1 VLAQTEVDG
10 DVLGYHLDRDR
21 EWGPADFDRTQVFTF
36 DYVYELPNLG
46 SKAFDNAFG
55 RKLLDGW
62 QISGITRFWGGFP
75 LTVGSNGNPG
85 TIANTGTRADYLG
98 GATEPGTKSRL
109 EYFNPLVFGRPVDG
123 SLGNTSK
130 GLLRGP
136 GINNWDISIFKNT
149 RIGERAN
156 VQFRFEMFNVFNHT
170 QWAAISTNISVPN
183 PGQAV
188 TTATRGNTGSV
199 TSTRDPRTIQLGLKV
214 YF

>member
-1 VLAQTEVDG
+1 
-10 DVLGYHLDRDR
+10 
-21 EWGPADFDRTQVFTF
+21 
-36 DYVYELPNLG
+36 
-46 SKAFDNAFG
+46 
-55 RKLLDGW
+55 
-62 QISGITRFWGGFP
+62 
-75 LTVGSNGNPG
+75 
-85 TIANTGTRADYLG
+85 
-98 GATEPGTKSRL
+98 
-109 EYFNPLVFGRPVDG
+109 
-123 SLGNTSK
+123 
-130 GLLRGP
+130 LLRGP

>member
-1 VLAQTEVDG
+1 LSQARC
-10 DVLGYHLDRDR
+10 L
-21 EWGPADFDRTQVFTF
+21 F
-36 DYVYELPNLG
+36 
-46 SKAFDNAFG
+46 
-55 RKLLDGW
+55 
-62 QISGITRFWGGFP
+62 
-75 LTVGSNGNPG
+75 
-85 TIANTGTRADYLG
+85 RADYLG